1 MKNGLHVAPGVT
13 WPIDAVTETFWWC
26 GKRGSGKT
34 HDCSVFVEELL
45 RVGAQV
51 VVIDPMRAWWGLRS
65 SVDGRSA
72 GFPIPIFG
80 GPRGDAPLE
89 EGGGTLLA
97 DFAMAERVS
106 MVLDIKGWSNAAR
119 RRFVIDFLGRLMQ
132 ANTEPLHLVVEETPV
147 FAPQK
152 PAKGNEALLGVVEE
166 VVRLGRGSGLGFSAV
181 SQRSAHLNA
190 EVRAQIEVLVAH
202 RTPAPL
208 DRAAIKGWFDVH
220 DPDRVSEAMGRL
232 PFLATGTAIVSS
244 TEFLSTFGEVAF
256 RRRNTFDSSATP
268 KVGAEVREPRT
279 LADIDL
285 SGIQAAMAATIEK
298 AKADDPKALR
308 AEVLDLRRQLDV
320 AHQLA
325 EAQASDL
332 ELANAM
338 LACPPEVEREIE
350 VVRIPV
356 LDDTDRL
363 FLEDLRASL
372 EQAALT
378 AAAAVPA
385 FAHWTEH
392 VQEAVDRAQ
401 AAVAT
406 PMPAPAPAVPAP
418 PRAAPPVARPPAA
431 RPERPVAARPGT
443 RLSKDGAPR
452 RILMVLA
459 QHGALAPGRAAFMAQ
474 VSATKSTLRNALSTL
489 RGPGWITDNGAGS
502 LVITEA
508 GLAELGDFD
517 PLPTGEALL
526 DYWRAEIG
534 NGKPRDIFEELLT
547 AYPEALTNQVLAERL
562 GIDPTVS
569 TLRNGLSTLR
579 SLGVVEGNRVSPALM
594 EAVAG

>member
-1 MKNGLHVAPGVT
+1 MTKNGLHVAPGVT

-65 SVDGRSA
+65 SVDGRTA

-152 PAKGNEALLGVVEE
+152 PAKGNEALLGMVEE

-220 DPDRVSEAMGRL
+220 DPERVTEAMGRL
-232 PFLATGTAIVSS
+232 PFLPTGTAIVSS
-244 TEFLSTFGEVAF
+244 TEFLATFDEVAF

-268 KVGAEVREPRT
+268 KVGVEVREPRT

-285 SGIQAAMAATIEK
+285 SGIQKAMAATIEK
-298 AKADDPKALR
+298 AKEEDPKALR
-308 AEVLDLRRQLDV
+308 AEVLELRRQLV
-320 AHQLA
+320 TATQAA
-325 EAQASDL
+325 EAQAADL
-332 ELANAM
+332 EFANAM
-338 LACPPEVEREIE
+338 LATPPQ
-350 VVRIPV
+350 VVKVPV
-356 LDDTDRL
+356 LDDADRL
-363 FLEDLRASL
+363 FLEDLRGSL

-378 AAAAVPA
+378 VAAAVPA
-385 FAHWTEH
+385 FANWMET
-392 VQEAVDRAQ
+392 VQAAVDRATD
-401 AAVAT
+401 A
-406 PMPAPAPAVPAP
+406 PPSPPASPRPAP
-418 PRAAPPVARPPAA
+418 PARPPAA
-431 RPERPVAARPGT
+431 RPERPGAQPAPGGRPPSDRSPSVTGV

-452 RILMVLA
+452 RILRVLA
-459 QHGALAPGRAAFMAQ
+459 QHGGMPPSRAAFMAQ

-489 RGPGWITDNGAGS
+489 RGPGWITDNGAGCI
-502 LVITEA
+502 VITDA
-508 GLAELGDFD
+508 GIAELGDFD

-526 DYWRAEIG
+526 EYWRAQIG
-534 NGKPRDIFEELLT
+534 NGKPRDMFEELLAVYPDELT
-547 AYPEALTNQVLAERL
+547 APVLAERL
-562 GIDPTVS
+562 GIDPGVS

-594 EAVAG
+594 EAIQ